1 MIRIALALSGVAI
14 GASLSLGDGVTRRP
28 NAGTSDSPPMI
39 LAGGAGTPTPNPT
52 PKKYMMMNFGNM
64 SKGKK

>member
-14 GASLSLGDGVTRRP
+14 GASLSLGGNELRRS
-28 NAGTSDSPPMI
+28 NAERLDSAPII
-39 LAGGAGTPTPNPT
+39 LAGGAGTPTPKAT
-52 PKKYMMMNFGNM
+52 PKYMMMNFGNM